1 MVQGIAK
8 PAPGCFSELPFSCY
22 ALCLITVAGFL
33 AEVGDVGRFDS
44 LKQIQKLAGLEL
56 KENSSGKHKGQS
68 SISKRGRKNLRKIL
82 FQAVLPLIRSN
93 DEFREVY
100 HYYTTRQR
108 NPLKGKQ
115 AVVAVGCK
123 LIRVFY
129 AILTHGVD
137 YDAHRLRTDI
147 VRPQEQQ
154 AA

>member
-1 MVQGIAK
+1 MKKVLILLFAL
-8 PAPGCFSELPFSCY
+8 FFLISCSQN
-22 ALCLITVAGFL
+22 ISHKTINI
-33 AEVGDVGRFDS
+33 E
-44 LKQIQKLAGLEL
+44 IPEHPWE
-56 KENSSGKHKGQS
+56 ENSSGKHKGQS

-100 HYYTTRQR
+100 SYYTTRQK

-115 AVVAVGCK
+115 AAVAVGCK

-137 YDAHRLRTDI
+137 YDANRLRTDI
-147 VRPQEQQ
+147 IRPQEQQ

>member
-1 MVQGIAK
+1 M
-8 PAPGCFSELPFSCY
+8 
-22 ALCLITVAGFL
+22 
-33 AEVGDVGRFDS
+33 
-44 LKQIQKLAGLEL
+44 
-56 KENSSGKHKGQS
+56 
-68 SISKRGRKNLRKIL
+68 RKIL

-100 HYYTTRQR
+100 HYYTARQK

-137 YDAHRLRTDI
+137 YDANRLRTDI
-147 VRPQEQQ
+147 IHPQQQ